1 MFSFSQRVRQA
12 NQRELET
19 YAKKHAQMEG
29 RIKETND
36 DIARLRQELVEARVE
51 RRHKEEYDLL
61 ARKILELPSRQES
74 MAAMTTLKSDISTL
88 EAEEKELSEKQDHRK
103 KQFTLLLHLISDLE
117 NTLKAEAPEAATS
130 PSALESV
137 AEIAAG
143 VGAGAAGTTSEDNGG
158 KRKAS
163 DVPGDVA
170 APKKEKKQ

>member
-1 MFSFSQRVRQA
+1 MRAGLS
-12 NQRELET
+12 L
-19 YAKKHAQMEG
+19 
-29 RIKETND
+29 
-36 DIARLRQELVEARVE
+36 
-51 RRHKEEYDLL
+51 
-61 ARKILELPSRQES
+61 
-74 MAAMTTLKSDISTL
+74 STFASAL
-88 EAEEKELSEKQDHRK
+88 
-103 KQFTLLLHLISDLE
+103 